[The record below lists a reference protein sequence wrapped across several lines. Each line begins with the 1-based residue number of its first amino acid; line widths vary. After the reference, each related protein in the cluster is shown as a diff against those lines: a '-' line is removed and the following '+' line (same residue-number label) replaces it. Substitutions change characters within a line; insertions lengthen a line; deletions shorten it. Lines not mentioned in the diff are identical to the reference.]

1 VETSEDTIPSAN
13 PFVTSVQKVA
23 PIVQTG
29 ETTMTKTSQPKD
41 QRKVERTSTQ
51 TMITM
56 GGIDYE
62 MEKEYEELEFDDYSE
77 VDYDLDYTHS
87 A

>member
-1 VETSEDTIPSAN
+1 
-13 PFVTSVQKVA
+13 
-23 PIVQTG
+23 
-29 ETTMTKTSQPKD
+29 MTKTSQPKD

>member
-1 VETSEDTIPSAN
+1 MRPSRHRLRYNTVVYYSFTFQTHGQDYRRVETREDTIPSAN

-51 TMITM
+51 TTITM
-56 GGIDYE
+56 
-62 MEKEYEELEFDDYSE
+62 
-77 VDYDLDYTHS
+77 V
-87 A
+87 